1 VGSRCRC
8 PGRVRGERARR
19 FRSPWRGGMAR
30 AACLACVACGVR
42 ASVGRVKG
50 GTLALPRACRASVG
64 GGVAAKTAHGGA
76 RAVLVVDASGV
87 RDSPVVAM
95 LGGWRCSGVLG
106 SCRGG
111 FAAPWSS
118 SRGRGRRRRRGRPCS
133 GVLGGPGSVVAP
145 APPCFSLLLAAFGAW
160 LLSRGVVAEW
170 MGVLGLR
177 ELAFIAIPGH
187 GCGRR
192 RGMASRHV

>member
-1 VGSRCRC
+1 MPLS
-8 PGRVRGERARR
+8 RARSR
-19 FRSPWRGGMAR
+19 RTR
-30 AACLACVACGVR
+30 AALPQSVARRHGACCVPGVCCVRRAGKRGVR
-42 ASVGRVKG
+42 ERRHLGSPQGVSCQR
-50 GTLALPRACRASVG
+50 R

-118 SRGRGRRRRRGRPCS
+118 SRGRGRRRRCGRPCS